1 MPARDKS
8 TLENTALDT
17 GYNIVHIRRGI
28 VGVVLPPPLAGRPSP
43 DEGSQAILRWET
55 AYYAT
60 AKRLFEGT
68 SRKAITWMK
77 EHPRNG
83 IAIEVLRLRIQSLA
97 QRLAHS
103 WGLPYG
109 DADTSSAYIDVI
121 REGDT
126 FTVRSCGY
134 LPQITGS
141 AEEVDA
147 KLSLVVDAVA
157 ATLAVIRAGKH
168 DVVSNGVNG
177 YLILVK
183 GKPGALRV

>member
-17 GYNIVHIRRGI
+17 GYNVVHIRSRV
-28 VGVVLPPPLAGRPSP
+28 VGVVLPPPLAGRPHP
-43 DEGSQAILRWET
+43 D

-60 AKRLFEGT
+60 AERLFEG
-68 SRKAITWMK
+68 SARDAIAWMK
-77 EHPRNG
+77 AHPRDRFG
-83 IAIEVLRLRIQSLA
+83 IEVLRLRIEGLA
-97 QRLAHS
+97 QRLAHD

-109 DADTSSAYIDVI
+109 TTDTTSGYIDVL
-121 REGDT
+121 REDDT

-141 AEEVDA
+141 AGEVVA
-147 KLSLVVDAVA
+147 KLSLIVDSVA

-168 DVVSNGVNG
+168 EIVGNGVNG

-183 GKPGALRV
+183 DKPGAIRV